1 MNYIHIQIDYKQSVV
16 VGLPHLPPLV
26 QVSFSR
32 LGKQQMEYIADV
44 AVAVCDGEDD
54 VATAAAA
61 AVTGRV
67 VADILCHLHLLF

>member
-32 LGKQQMEYIADV
+32 LGKQQMENIAD
-44 AVAVCDGEDD
+44 VAVCDGEDD

-67 VADILCHLHLLF
+67 VSDILGHLHLLF

>member
-1 MNYIHIQIDYKQSVV
+1 
-16 VGLPHLPPLV
+16 
-26 QVSFSR
+26 
-32 LGKQQMEYIADV
+32 MEYIADV